1 MICCL
6 NPNCENPLNPDG
18 NYYCESCHSKLIPL
32 LRNHYRVIERLS
44 DEGGFSITYL
54 AEDLDKLNERC
65 VVKQF
70 APKFKE
76 KSGMNK
82 AIELFKQ
89 EAQRLQKLGQH
100 PQIPALLAYFEQEN
114 YLFLVQQFIEGP
126 NLIQELEQEGVYSE
140 NKIIEFLLDLLP
152 VLTFIHQRGVIHR
165 DIKPHNII
173 RRQYDSRLVLIDFGA
188 SKQLT
193 ATVHTKIGTA
203 IGSHGYVAREQMQQG
218 KSSPGSDLF
227 SLGVTCF
234 HLLTG
239 IPPSKLWMEHG
250 YSWVKLWRNYFRKS
264 SGIKAVSRFKLGK
277 IFDKLL
283 QVDVQ
288 KRYQSADEVINDL
301 RNQLSLSPQMPA
313 TQIEFTATS
322 SESFI
327 SKTIKQKK
335 YVLAS
340 GGVVLLTLA
349 SLWYYQMRDSVN
361 TQSFGNPP
369 INNISEESGFPITLK
384 GHASDVNSVV
394 FASDS
399 QTLFTASD
407 DKTIKAWNLTNK
419 QKILTLTG
427 HSGWIWT
434 MSISPDGKMLASGG
448 ADKTI
453 KLWNPLTG
461 KEIRSLEGHLIGRIN
476 SVAFSPDSKTLA
488 SGSWDK
494 TIKLWNSLTGEEIRT
509 LRGHSQA
516 VASVAYSPV
525 SVATPQGFGKILA
538 SGSWDKTIK
547 VWNPLT
553 GEEIRTL
560 KGHSDKIISV
570 AFSPDGKTIASASR
584 DNTIKLW
591 NVDTGKEI
599 RTLKGHFDKVNSV
612 AFIAKTKSDKSLSNT
627 IVISGSNDNTIK
639 LWNPETG
646 DVIHNF
652 KRDPGYVYSIAISPD
667 RRLIA
672 SGGSAENII
681 KIWQMPFKLEE
692 VK

>member
-54 AEDLDKLNERC
+54 AEDIDKLNERC

-126 NLIQELEQEGVYSE
+126 NLAQELQQEGVYSE
-140 NKIIEFLLDLLP
+140 SKIREFLLDLLP

-203 IGSHGYVAREQMQQG
+203 IGSHGYVAKEQMQQG
-218 KSSPGSDLF
+218 KTSPASDLF
-227 SLGVTCF
+227 SLGATCF
-234 HLLTG
+234 HLLSG

-250 YSWVKLWRNYFRKS
+250 YSWVRLWRKYFRQS
-264 SGIKAVSRFKLGK
+264 SGIKALSRLKLGK
-277 IFDKLL
+277 ILDKLL
-283 QVDVQ
+283 QIDVQ
-288 KRYQSADEVINDL
+288 KRYQSADEVISDL
-301 RNQLSLSPQMPA
+301 RNQSSLSPSQMPA
-313 TQIEFTATS
+313 TQIEFAATP

-327 SKTIKQKK
+327 STTIKRKK
-335 YVLAS
+335 YFLAS
-340 GGVVLLTLA
+340 GAFVLFSLA
-349 SLWYYQMRDSVN
+349 SLWYFQTKDFVN
-361 TQSFGNPP
+361 TQSFGNQPV
-369 INNISEESGFPITLK
+369 NNSEKSAFPITLK

-434 MSISPDGKMLASGG
+434 MSISQNGKMLASGG

-461 KEIRSLEGHLIGRIN
+461 KEIRSLKGHSAGVT
-476 SVAFSPDSKTLA
+476 SVAFSPDGKTLA

-494 TIKLWNSLTGEEIRT
+494 TIKLWNPLTKEENRT
-509 LRGHSQA
+509 LRGHSQT
-516 VASVAYSPV
+516 VSSVAYSP
-525 SVATPQGFGKILA
+525 SGKMLA

-547 VWNPLT
+547 LWNPLT
-553 GEEIRTL
+553 REEIRTL
-560 KGHSDKIISV
+560 KGHSDKIISI
-570 AFSPDGKTIASASR
+570 AFSPDGKTIASASK

-599 RTLKGHFDKVNSV
+599 RTLKGHLDKVNSV
-612 AFIAKTKSDKSLSNT
+612 AFILKNKTDKSLKNT
-627 IVISGSNDNTIK
+627 IVVSGSNDNTIK

-646 DVIHNF
+646 DVIHTF
-652 KRDPGYVYSIAISPD
+652 KKDPGYVYSIAISPD
-667 RRLIA
+667 RKLIA

-681 KIWQMPFKLEE
+681 KIWQMPFKLEG